1 MVIRNEHVPKGAPFD
16 PVLIRTIRTVMQFE
30 DLGDGRTRVTE
41 SGVGY
46 GEAPATTRCMRFSA
60 TGTPKNSR
68 HLAQSFVTGPV
79 DWKAEA
85 AKMEASVHKPVA
97 PAAEGAKP

>member
-1 MVIRNEHVPKGAPFD
+1 MPKGAPFD
-16 PVLIRTIRTVMQFE
+16 PALISTLCTVMQFE

-46 GEAPATTRCMRFSA
+46 GEGPGYDLMYGHFRDGNAEEFS
-60 TGTPKNSR
+60 S
-68 HLAQSFVTGPV
+68 LAQSFLTGPV

-85 AKMEASVHKPVA
+85 AKMVASMHKPVA
-97 PAAEGAKP
+97 APGAKP